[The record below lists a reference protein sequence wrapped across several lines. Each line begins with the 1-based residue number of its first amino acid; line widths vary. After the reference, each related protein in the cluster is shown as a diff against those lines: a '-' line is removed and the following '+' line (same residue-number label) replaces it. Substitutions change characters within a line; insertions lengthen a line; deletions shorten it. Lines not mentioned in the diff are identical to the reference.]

1 MTINVKVKKKPGQG
15 SGTKVTILIQQRM
28 EYQVNGNKNTEEQN
42 LMKKSQLKKKILK
55 SKTLFIK
62 LNSSSLYSKQR
73 TIMQGELKS
82 KWDLNIFLKQNMDKN
97 IEHHNDMF
105 NK

>member
-1 MTINVKVKKKPGQG
+1 
-15 SGTKVTILIQQRM
+15 M